1 MRTSTFFVSIPAAL
15 GYCLLSASIGSA
27 KHHQHPRYQPVV
39 NERDTTSS
47 SDAYDYVVVGSGPG
61 GGPLAANLA
70 IAGYS
75 VLLIDAGGDAG
86 TDYTESVPAL
96 HLFSTEYEEQ
106 KWDFFVN
113 HYSDLERQKKD
124 SKMSYRTTDGDLYV
138 GLEPPEGA
146 EPLGILYPRSGAL
159 GGCSRHNALIT
170 IGAHDSDWNY
180 IANLTGDDS
189 WASSNMV
196 QYFEQIEKARYLP
209 SSVVGHGYNGWLT
222 TELTSLSLVVE
233 DQKLLS
239 LIIAAATGMGKHL
252 LTALVS
258 TVVGLGQ
265 VLLRDINAPGQTSQT
280 GLYQVPLS
288 MENNVRGG
296 PRDFI
301 LNTANAVNSDGS
313 RKYKLDVK
321 LNTLVTKVRFDESG
335 SVPKAVGVDYLEG
348 ASLYRADPRSTSA
361 TETGSGSVNATREV
375 ILAAGAFNTPQLL
388 KLSGVGPRDEL
399 ESFDIPVVVDL
410 PGVGGNMQDRYEA
423 TLVGKTDSDFVIT
436 SKCTF
441 LQTMPDPCLD
451 AYTTGI
457 DPITK
462 GVYGTN
468 GIAIAIIQKSSV
480 AEDEPDLLISGAPA
494 NFRGYFPGY
503 ANDSLSDAQHWAWI
517 VLKAHSRNNAGTVK
531 LQSTDPRDMPL
542 INFYSFDTGVNAN
555 GEGDKDLQAVYEGFE
570 FGRRAFADLIPLDGS
585 FPETWPGAATSDE
598 EDVKD
603 FLKNEAWGHHASC
616 TAAIGPDGDPNA
628 VLDSNFKVRGVE
640 GLRVVDASV
649 FPKIPGFYIA
659 LPLYMV
665 SQKASEVIINDAK
678 SSGFSF
684 LIILTCAS
692 WLAASAAPS
701 LPQSP
706 ALSLLSSR
714 ATNSGSNTDCTTDV
728 DNDLYGKGVRIG
740 LYLQWASGFILRQLE
755 SWETRAR
762 VRISSN
768 IITGALAIATAVNI
782 AQGSALSVDYL
793 LSYYLTV
800 VLFYAES
807 YNLETPKYLETL
819 PPNSH
824 EAQLYND
831 FDGEV
836 VKATKGIGSGA
847 RTVAAYYGRAAMV
860 MSAGPV
866 DLWAKASFWP
876 GIFRPAFP
884 LASLSRGFVLRSVRD
899 LCHYFL
905 IYLAGPLVAVVSIER
920 MIAAN
925 NLVTDS
931 AFSSAGQL
939 IPFITGIVSLLLAC
953 WETVQK
959 IWKIRRSGPSR
970 RHGSP
975 EGSSQGGVSARP
987 APLEELTQRETV

>member
-1 MRTSTFFVSIPAAL
+1 MRASSLSASLPAAL
-15 GYCLLSASIGSA
+15 GYLLLTASTGSA
-27 KHHQHPRYQPVV
+27 DPHNSRYQPFV
-39 NERDTTSS
+39 NGRDTTSS
-47 SDAYDYVVVGSGPG
+47 TDAYEYVIVGSGPG

-75 VLLIDAGGDAG
+75 VLLIDAGGDSG
-86 TDYTESVPAL
+86 TDYTESLPAL
-96 HLFSTEYEEQ
+96 HLFATEYPEQ

-124 SKMSYRTTDGDLYV
+124 SKMSYRKTDGDLYV
-138 GLEPPEGA
+138 GLDPPADA

-180 IANLTGDDS
+180 IANITDDDS
-189 WASSNMV
+189 WTSDNML
-196 QYFEQIEKARYLP
+196 QYFEQLEKARYLP

-239 LIIAAATGMGKHL
+239 LIISAATAMGKHL
-252 LTALVS
+252 VTALVS
-258 TVVGLGQ
+258 TVLGLGQ

-301 LNTANAVNSDGS
+301 LNTANAVNADGS
-313 RKYKLDVK
+313 RKYKLDIK

-335 SVPKAVGVDYLEG
+335 TVPRAVGVDYLEG
-348 ASLYRADPRSTSA
+348 ASLYRADPRSSSA

-423 TLVGKTDSDFVIT
+423 TLVGKTNSDFVIT

-441 LQTMPDPCLD
+441 LRSMPDPCLD
-451 AYTTGI
+451 AYTSGI

-503 ANDSLSDAQHWAWI
+503 ANDSLANAQHWAWI

-542 INFYSFDTGVNAN
+542 INFYSFDEGVNAN

-570 FGRRAFADLIPLDGS
+570 FGRRAFSGLIPLDGS
-585 FPETWPGAATSDE
+585 FPETWPGANTSDE
-598 EDVKD
+598 ADVKE
-603 FLKNEAWGHHASC
+603 FLQNEAWGHHASC
-616 TAAIGPDGDPNA
+616 TAAIGADGDPNA

-640 GLRVVDASV
+640 GLRVVDASI

-659 LPLYMV
+659 LPLYMA
-665 SQKASEVIINDAK
+665 SQKASSVIISDAK
-678 SSGFSF
+678 SS
-684 LIILTCAS
+684 
-692 WLAASAAPS
+692 
-701 LPQSP
+701 
-706 ALSLLSSR
+706 
-714 ATNSGSNTDCTTDV
+714 
-728 DNDLYGKGVRIG
+728 
-740 LYLQWASGFILRQLE
+740 
-755 SWETRAR
+755 
-762 VRISSN
+762 
-768 IITGALAIATAVNI
+768 
-782 AQGSALSVDYL
+782 
-793 LSYYLTV
+793 
-800 VLFYAES
+800 
-807 YNLETPKYLETL
+807 
-819 PPNSH
+819 
-824 EAQLYND
+824 
-831 FDGEV
+831 
-836 VKATKGIGSGA
+836 
-847 RTVAAYYGRAAMV
+847 
-860 MSAGPV
+860 
-866 DLWAKASFWP
+866 
-876 GIFRPAFP
+876 
-884 LASLSRGFVLRSVRD
+884 
-899 LCHYFL
+899 
-905 IYLAGPLVAVVSIER
+905 
-920 MIAAN
+920 
-925 NLVTDS
+925 
-931 AFSSAGQL
+931 
-939 IPFITGIVSLLLAC
+939 
-953 WETVQK
+953 
-959 IWKIRRSGPSR
+959 
-970 RHGSP
+970 
-975 EGSSQGGVSARP
+975 
-987 APLEELTQRETV
+987 